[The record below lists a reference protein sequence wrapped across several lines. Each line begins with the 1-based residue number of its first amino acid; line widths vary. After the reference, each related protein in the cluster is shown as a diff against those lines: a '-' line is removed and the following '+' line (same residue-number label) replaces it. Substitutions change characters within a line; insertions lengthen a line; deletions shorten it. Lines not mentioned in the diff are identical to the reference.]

1 MENELQHHGVKG
13 MKWGVRKYKDIRKEA
28 KPFQRKKDLEASK
41 KYRADAKRDA
51 SLNKALGKMKNL
63 NIAQQKADVLGT
75 KSSIKKRDKAS
86 SKYQKSV
93 TKFEKQRDKS
103 LVKSRDYNKAEYQYR
118 KRVNEAAKLPV
129 TIKYKPRTAK
139 AKAVMTYGLKET
151 AVTLGLSALSL
162 SAGINIYPSTSSYT
176 KVKRTRNDRFAE
188 SVRNTQINTT
198 GKSTAAP
205 KEIARSRKTGK

>member
-28 KPFQRKKDLEASK
+28 KPFQREKDWQASK

-93 TKFEKQRDKS
+93 TKFEKRRDKA
-103 LVKSRDYNKAEYQYR
+103 LVKSKDYNKAEYQYR

-129 TIKYKPRTAK
+129 YVQYKPRTAR
-139 AKAVMTYGLKET
+139 AKALMTHGLKET
-151 AVTLGLSALSL
+151 ALALGLTAVSL
-162 SAGINIYPSTSSYT
+162 SAGINIAPATYT
-176 KVKRTRNDRFAE
+176 DVKKTRNDRFAE
-188 SVRNTQINTT
+188 SVRNKQINTT
-198 GKSTAAP
+198 GKSTATP
-205 KEIARSRKTGK
+205 KEITRSRKTGK